1 MVCGLWPVDIVIA
14 VLWYC
19 VGFSLYCS
27 ACLPSFSLAGTSG
40 LLLRGSAWIFK
51 WGGGRVQILTGLKT
65 SVFSQL
71 TWKGAIVPVLVD
83 LCQSLKYLG
92 SYTQEVHTA
101 GLVEGN
107 IDRLKGGKSY
117 RWEPQASW
125 FESHNRAPSRL
136 TLQGC
141 VAVCWRSQKIWGIRR
156 LIPAERKFS
165 CGVTRT
171 SCCLMTPNTSRG
183 AWPPS
188 FCTQLLR
195 YANKLSW
202 LHLWENSGSVSFL
215 N

>member
-1 MVCGLWPVDIVIA
+1 M
-14 VLWYC
+14 
-19 VGFSLYCS
+19 GFSLYCS
-27 ACLPSFSLAGTSG
+27 VCLPSFSLAGTSS
-40 LLLRGSAWIFK
+40 LLLLGSAWILN
-51 WGGGRVQILTGLKT
+51 GGWKNHVQILTGLKT

-83 LCQSLKYLG
+83 LCQSFKYLG
-92 SYTQEVHTA
+92 SYMQEVHTA

-107 IDRLKGGKSY
+107 IERLKNGKSY

-141 VAVCWRSQKIWGIRR
+141 VAVCWRSQKIWAMRR
-156 LIPAERKFS
+156 LTPAERKFS
-165 CGVTRT
+165 CRVTRT
-171 SCCLMTPNTSRG
+171 SCCLMTPNTPRG

-188 FCTQLLR
+188 FCAQLLR

-202 LHLWENSGSVSFL
+202 LRLWENSGSVSF
-215 N
+215 